1 MSCFRLILAL
11 LSELTLHTHGGI
23 RTWTEFEEVAAQMRR
38 EIEATF
44 ADRPE
49 LRAFWLAVL
58 AQACADCREEGEYA
72 HDLWTLPPLN

>member
-1 MSCFRLILAL
+1 MD
-11 LSELTLHTHGGI
+11 EL
-23 RTWTEFEEVAAQMRR
+23 EEIVAQLRR

-58 AQACADCREEGEYA
+58 AQALADCREEGEYA